1 MHYGGQNPL
10 GYRWRSSNFFI
21 VSCVTIALFSENFL
35 YSFIIPILQLMLE
48 DRLQLDPTKTQT
60 TTSALLSTHALVCF
74 ASGPFIGNFA
84 DRIPSRKGP
93 LLVSLGGE
101 ILGTIIIAA
110 APSLPVLFFGRV
122 IQGIFGNAVWIIGYA
137 TIADTVGSEN
147 RSQTISTISA
157 FFISGLLVGPMV
169 SGTLINL
176 IGYWPT
182 WLTAIAILVIDMI
195 MRLIMIESPTKGVE
209 DVEDLVPEII
219 SADETCALIPPSA
232 NDDCEQGT
240 HTKQVETLLPR
251 SSESSARN
259 FYRVVLSH
267 PRALAAMACHATNG
281 LTLVAIDTTL
291 PLYVTRTFGWD
302 TPRVSL
308 MFLLLQLPTLF
319 LSPLTGWMKDRFGTK
334 IPSGVGLLATAL
346 LLWLLGT
353 PGPDGFS
360 FIGSGER
367 GQTVYMAAML
377 GLGFARTL
385 FTGCGIMEMTS
396 AIIELQETQPAIF
409 GPNGGFSRAYSLTNM
424 SWTFSMFIGPI
435 LTGSLTQTVGYY
447 YMNVSLGKSTPIHKY
462 RGIVGFLTT
471 GFYFHS
477 IHLFWM

>member
-1 MHYGGQNPL
+1 MQFGGQKPL

-21 VSCVTIALFSENFL
+21 LSCVTIALFSENFL

-74 ASGPFIGNFA
+74 LSGPFIGNLA
-84 DRIPSRKGP
+84 DKIPSRKGP

-101 ILGTIIIAA
+101 IVGTIIIAA

-147 RSQTISTISA
+147 RSRAISTISA

-169 SGTLINL
+169 SGTLIEL

-182 WLTAIAILVIDMI
+182 WLTAIAVLVIDMF
-195 MRLIMIESPTKGVE
+195 MRLIMIESPMKGVE
-209 DVEDLVPEII
+209 DAENLAPEAIL
-219 SADETCALIPPSA
+219 SDETSALIAPSA
-232 NDDCEQGT
+232 NDDREQGY
-240 HTKQVETLLPR
+240 HTKQDESLPSC
-251 SSESSARN
+251 SSESSAQN
-259 FYRVVLSH
+259 FYRVILSN
-267 PRALAAMACHATNG
+267 PRALTAMACHAANG

-291 PLYVTRTFGWD
+291 PLHVTRAFGWD
-302 TPRVSL
+302 TSRVSL

-319 LSPLTGWMKDRFGTK
+319 LSPLTGWMKDRLGMK
-334 IPSGVGLLATAL
+334 IPAGVGLLATAL

-353 PGPDGFS
+353 PGPDGLS
-360 FIGSGER
+360 LIGSGER
-367 GQTVYMAAML
+367 GQTVYMASML

-385 FTGCGIMEMTS
+385 FTGCGIMEMTGVT
-396 AIIELQETQPAIF
+396 IELQETQPAIF
-409 GPNGGFSRAYSLTNM
+409 GPNGGLSRAYSLTNM
-424 SWTFSMFIGPI
+424 SWTFSMFIGPV
-435 LTGSLTQTVGYY
+435 LAGSLTQTVGYY
-447 YMNVSLGKSTPIHKY
+447 YMNVSLGKSAPIHKH
-462 RGIVGFLTT
+462 RGIVRL
-471 GFYFHS
+471 S
-477 IHLFWM
+477 ND